1 MRARPRQRAPVW
13 HARVWAESLRRA
25 IIVMTWMSCAQVITG
40 ADAIGA
46 GIEIGHRFNNRSV
59 QAVRLAPQ

>member
-1 MRARPRQRAPVW
+1 
-13 HARVWAESLRRA
+13 
-25 IIVMTWMSCAQVITG
+25 MTWMSCAQVITG

-46 GIEIGHRFNNRSV
+46 GIEIDHRFNNRSV